1 MQDRATPAPFLK
13 WAGGKRQLLPRIL
26 DLVPS
31 RIETYYEP
39 FLGGG
44 AVFFALA
51 SRGVFTRA
59 ILADANP
66 DLIGCYEA
74 VRDDVEAVIKVL
86 RNRRYTNER
95 DRYYAARALDPRMLS
110 APERAARI
118 VYLNHCGYNGL
129 YRVNSAGQFNVPFG
143 RYHHPT
149 ICDADKLRAA
159 SRALRGVELRCGDFE
174 TALSGSR
181 PGDFVYLDPPYVPVS
196 RTASFTAYAAR
207 DFGSADQ
214 ERLAAA
220 LRGLGARGISALLSN
235 SACAET
241 TRLYRPLK
249 IARVLAR
256 RAINSAGHARGP
268 VGEIL
273 VRSFAY
279 PLAITGPA
287 PAFVKRKG
295 AGDGERARAARIR
308 AASGAK
314 G

>member
-1 MQDRATPAPFLK
+1 MHDRATPAPFLK

-26 DLVPS
+26 DLVPG

-51 SRGVFTRA
+51 ARGVFRRA

-66 DLIGCYEA
+66 ELIACYEA
-74 VRDDVEAVIKVL
+74 VRDDVEAVIRVL
-86 RNRRYTNER
+86 RNRGYRNDR
-95 DRYYAARALDPRMLS
+95 DRYYAVRAMDPGGLP

-118 VYLNHCGYNGL
+118 IYLNHCGYNGL
-129 YRVNSAGQFNVPFG
+129 YRVNSAGRFNVPFG

-149 ICDADKLRAA
+149 ICDANKLRAA
-159 SRALRGVELRCGDFE
+159 ARALARVELRCGDFE
-174 TALSGSR
+174 PALAGSR
-181 PGDFVYLDPPYVPVS
+181 AGDFVYLDPPYVPVS

-207 DFGSADQ
+207 DFGAADQ

-220 LRGLGARGISALLSN
+220 LRGLGARGIPALLSN

-249 IARVLAR
+249 IARVQAR
-256 RAINSAGHARGP
+256 RAINSAGGRRGP

-273 VRSFAY
+273 VRSFDY
-279 PLAITGPA
+279 PLAIAA
-287 PAFVKRKG
+287 PITRLAGRTG
-295 AGDGERARAARIR
+295 AGDGAGGRAERAR